1 MPLLAFSATYC
12 TASKTIPDSR
22 REITDYSWTRY
33 FGRART
39 GCRGDLPE
47 RFGPWNSVYQRFRRW
62 AEKGTWKNVFESL
75 QDPDL
80 EWLLIDS
87 TIARAHQHAAG
98 AENTTPEA
106 EALGRSRGG
115 FSTKIHVVV
124 DALGNPIRVL
134 LSPGQAADITFAK
147 ELIDGLKGKAMI
159 GDKGYDSDDF
169 IDAIK
174 ASGAEAVIPPRGN
187 RIEQREYDKHV
198 YKVRNLVERFF
209 NQLKQLRRVATRY
222 EKTATSFLAMVQL
235 GAAMILLKW
244 SHALRPVS
252 LVLVNTP

>member
-1 MPLLAFSATYC
+1 MRRFELSDEEYQRIADLLPGRPEDLGF
-12 TASKTIPDSR
+12 TARDNKLFLDAVLWI
-22 REITDYSWTRY
+22 
-33 FGRART
+33 ART
-39 GCRGDLPE
+39 GAPWRDLPE

-62 AEKGTWKNVFESL
+62 AEKGTWERVFAAL

-80 EWLLIDS
+80 EWLLLDA

-98 AENTTPEA
+98 AKDSTAEA

-124 DALGNPIRVL
+124 DALGNPIRII
-134 LSPGQAADITFAK
+134 LSPGQAADISFAE
-147 ELIDGLKGKAMI
+147 ELIDGLDAQTII
-159 GDKGYDSDDF
+159 GDKGYDSDAF
-169 IDAIK
+169 INTIT
-174 ASGAEAVIPPRGN
+174 ASGAEACIPPRAN
-187 RIEQREYDKHV
+187 RIDQRAYDQHV

-235 GAAMILLKW
+235 GAFMILLK
-244 SHALRPVS
+244 
-252 LVLVNTP
+252 